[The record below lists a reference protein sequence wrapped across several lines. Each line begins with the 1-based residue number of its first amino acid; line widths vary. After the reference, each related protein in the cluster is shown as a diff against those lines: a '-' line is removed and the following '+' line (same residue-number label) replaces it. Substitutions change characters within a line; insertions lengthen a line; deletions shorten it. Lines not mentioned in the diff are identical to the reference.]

1 MPNVMGLDLGVTSA
15 THVAVADG
23 MNVTSTFATAS
34 TPNGLTHAIQKASN
48 GEPIDMVVESTAMS
62 WFVAAVAAERSG
74 VPHTL
79 YRVSGRKA
87 AALRSFY
94 QAYTKTDRIDARVLA
109 RMPLV
114 DEGLRTFTLPTQ
126 NELAL
131 KRLVNQRHKVIKERT
146 RTKSRIRSTFHWVA
160 PGLLG
165 KHSVTPGFLAILK
178 RWPDLRALARARIT
192 SITKQ
197 SSLTRDQAETLR
209 SHMRHA
215 VAFYQDHVDWGTLA
229 LEFELAIEHHELLDT
244 HLTRIEQRITDL
256 HAHAYPDDPLR
267 TLPGVGPVVASTV
280 RAMVGDAREFTNLAT
295 FRAYTG
301 LVPRENSSGDTR
313 RQGRI
318 SKAGPNLLRWALYLA
333 ADTARRKDPQLA
345 DLYRRLMTERGRHH
359 HQAVCAVASHL
370 AARIWAVIREQRPY
384 QYQDLNGNPITPQEA
399 RQLARTLAVD
409 TKTRT
414 RLKNHKPRRG
424 PDASRSRQQEAPHDH
439 AQPSPTKIAD
449 LAIEIAQTT

>member
-15 THVAVADG
+15 THFAIADG
-23 MNVTSTFATAS
+23 MNVTTTFTTAS
-34 TPNGLTHAIQKASN
+34 TPDGLTRAIRKASN
-48 GEPIDMVVESTAMS
+48 GQPVDVVVESTAMS
-62 WFVAAVAAERSG
+62 WFVAAVAAERSN

-114 DEGLRTFTLPTQ
+114 DEGLRTFTLPTRD
-126 NELAL
+126 ELAL

-146 RTKSRIRSTFHWVA
+146 RTKGRIRSTFHWVA

-165 KHSVTPGFLAILK
+165 KHGVTPGFLAILK
-178 RWPDLRALARARIT
+178 RWPDLRALARARVT
-192 SITKQ
+192 SLTKQ
-197 SSLTRDQAETLR
+197 GSLTREQAEKLR
-209 SHMRHA
+209 SRVHHA
-215 VAFYQDHVDWGTLA
+215 VAFYQDRVDWSTLA

-244 HLTRIEQRITDL
+244 HLARIEQRVKDL
-256 HAHAYPDDPLR
+256 HDHAFPNDPLR

-280 RAMVGDAREFTNLAT
+280 RAMVGDAREFTNLAA

-318 SKAGPNLLRWALYLA
+318 SKAGPNLLRWVLYLA

-370 AARIWAVIREQRPY
+370 VGRIWAVIRENRPY
-384 QYQDLNGNPITPQEA
+384 QYQDLEGNALTPAEA
-399 RQLARTLAVD
+399 HQLARSLAVD
-409 TKTRT
+409 AKTRT
-414 RLKNHKPRRG
+414 RLRNNKSERG
-424 PDASRSRQQEAPHDH
+424 RDASRSRQPKAPQDH
-439 AQPSPTKIAD
+439 APPSPTNLAD
-449 LAIEIAQTT
+449 LALEIAEAT